1 MLNTINSGFAISR
14 HHSVGIFFGT
24 VGNESGSLWVGNFSQ
39 DAAFQM
45 LSKYRSDMGKIMSHS
60 NIMDRCK
67 TKNKGA

>member
-1 MLNTINSGFAISR
+1 MLNAINSGFAISR
-14 HHSVGIFFGT
+14 RRSVEIFFGT

-45 LSKYRSDMGKIMSHS
+45 LSKYHSDMGKITNHS
-60 NIMDRCK
+60 YIMDRCK